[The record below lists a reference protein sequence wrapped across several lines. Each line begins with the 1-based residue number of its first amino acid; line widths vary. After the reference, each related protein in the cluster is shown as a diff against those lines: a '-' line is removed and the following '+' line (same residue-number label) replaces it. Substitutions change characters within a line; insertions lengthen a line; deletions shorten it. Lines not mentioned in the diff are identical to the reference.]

1 VHAHVPP
8 LPAHPATAAMP
19 SPPPR
24 LPPAALPTPAPPA
37 AAPAATAPAAVA
49 TRCSH
54 DELGAWLSAV
64 VPRMTQLTPDW
75 PHELRLATV
84 EAMLLEQ
91 QQQQQLGSRDG
102 AAAAAGWS
110 GRTSGLLAARLGH
123 R

>member
-1 VHAHVPP
+1 
-8 LPAHPATAAMP
+8 
-19 SPPPR
+19 
-24 LPPAALPTPAPPA
+24 
-37 AAPAATAPAAVA
+37 VA

-54 DELGAWLSAV
+54 DALGAWLSAM

-91 QQQQQLGSRDG
+91 QQLGSRDG
-102 AAAAAGWS
+102 AAAAAAGWS